1 MTAGVKGPLAD
12 TLPMFKS
19 KAPVFLQVE
28 ACREESGKEMQERER
43 SADVLVNDV
52 TVTWRFTFLE
62 AVVIEFS

>member
-1 MTAGVKGPLAD
+1 
-12 TLPMFKS
+12 MFKS

-28 ACREESGKEMQERER
+28 ACREESRKEMQERER